1 MQVLASSI
9 EQWPL
14 SPFWISF
21 LQKKKNLTKINCYEC
36 KCNFFFKFN
45 TVDKVFNPVSYK
57 FIAKL
62 TD

>member
-1 MQVLASSI
+1 MNVG
-9 EQWPL
+9 
-14 SPFWISF
+14 
-21 LQKKKNLTKINCYEC
+21 
-36 KCNFFFKFN
+36 NFFFKFN

>member
-1 MQVLASSI
+1 MNVYV
-9 EQWPL
+9 
-14 SPFWISF
+14 
-21 LQKKKNLTKINCYEC
+21 T
-36 KCNFFFKFN
+36 FFKFN